1 MQIYSIEITFVHYP
15 NQIIIMH
22 IYYTIGL
29 KPYHYILHKR
39 ITQCNRLSIHIQN
52 VSVWYR
58 WYYVDT
64 DDCIKEE
71 IIVLIWIYVCNAII
85 Q

>member
-15 NQIIIMH
+15 NQIIIMQCERTET
-22 IYYTIGL
+22 YTTTL
-29 KPYHYILHKR
+29 DNR
-39 ITQCNRLSIHIQN
+39 ITQYNRFSIYTYKIGLC
-52 VSVWYR
+52 VIYR

-71 IIVLIWIYVCNAII
+71 IIVLIWIYVRNEII